1 MTETATAG
9 SDTAEQRHGAEIVLD
24 SVTKRYP
31 GQRDP
36 AVEEFSITIPAG
48 EIVVFVG
55 PSGCGKTTT
64 MRMINRLIEPTSGTI
79 TIDGRDVA
87 GINADQ
93 LRRSIGYS
101 IQQAGLFPHLTVARN
116 IATVPGLLGWDRK
129 RINARVDEMLELVG
143 LDPGTFRRRYP
154 RQLSGGQQQRV
165 GVARA
170 LAADP
175 PVLLMDEPFGA
186 VDPITRG
193 LLQDELLSL
202 QADLHKTIVFVT
214 HDFNE
219 AVKLGD
225 RIAVLG
231 DRSRILQ
238 YDTPAAI
245 LAEPADDT
253 VAGFVGADA
262 GLKQLTLTRV
272 ADVDLGQ
279 CPTAIESD
287 TPDALRAALAEREWK
302 WGLILDAQRRP
313 LRWVSADQLAHASA
327 LREAGQLVAGT
338 VSLRASLQEAL
349 ETLLADSTA
358 HAVVTGRRGEY
369 AGLIAI
375 DTLVTHLSAI
385 RDEHSSAA
393 TGSNTDTTANT
404 ETSSA
409 SPDVAETPD
418 TSDPDTVATGKASA
432 QASENSSAS
441 SEPTA
446 PESQDAA
453 VGAEASTAASNDAGP
468 EDTDATTTTAS
479 TGAAGA
485 DAEPGGA
492 STNITETADAG
503 NAGTVD
509 AGAGST
515 ETSGARVE
523 PAGDAEATGT
533 SDASASTSDA
543 VPDSGASPSDQPGTG
558 EAKP

>member
-1 MTETATAG
+1 MTDTATAG

-31 GQRDP
+31 GQREP

-87 GINADQ
+87 GINADR
-93 LRRSIGYS
+93 LRRSVGYS

-143 LDPGTFRRRYP
+143 LEPATFRRRYP

-193 LLQDELLSL
+193 LLQDELLRL

-262 GLKQLTLTRV
+262 ALKQLTLTRV

-287 TPDALRAALAEREWK
+287 APDALRAALAERDWK

-313 LRWVSADQLAHASA
+313 LRWVSAAQLAHADS
-327 LREAGQLVAGT
+327 LREAGQPVAGT
-338 VSLRASLQEAL
+338 VLLRASLQKAL

-393 TGSNTDTTANT
+393 TDSTASNTGSSDAGHAEADTSVRPDAAETGSASADTAEASDANAGATGDDAAQDTGTADTEDTTAT
-404 ETSSA
+404 VTAGSTDAAETGSESAASAESPHADNSSG
-409 SPDVAETPD
+409 SDDVSAERGETPD
-418 TSDPDTVATGKASA
+418 TGA
-432 QASENSSAS
+432 
-441 SEPTA
+441 
-446 PESQDAA
+446 ESGTDAA
-453 VGAEASTAASNDAGP
+453 ST
-468 EDTDATTTTAS
+468 
-479 TGAAGA
+479 
-485 DAEPGGA
+485 
-492 STNITETADAG
+492 
-503 NAGTVD
+503 GTVD
-509 AGAGST
+509 AASGTAGSA
-515 ETSGARVE
+515 ETDSGTPPSGA
-523 PAGDAEATGT
+523 P
-533 SDASASTSDA
+533 S
-543 VPDSGASPSDQPGTG
+543 SG
-558 EAKP
+558 EVKP